1 MLFKDFFQFFFN
13 LTISYTR
20 DDYYITRVTEEIP
33 DEEWGICRLNVPKDT
48 DSMFI
53 SLYQMNQKF
62 FDPLEDNVKEVTM
75 INAGPS
81 DNLALNIGAAL
92 INDQVE
98 RENENK
104 HVDDEAYQD
113 KGPGVVKP
121 PDEFDS
127 RDEFANKDLEYP
139 KLELIICRKG
149 KLKPDESDPK
159 YDPGSEPPEMIAYM
173 DGYEAE
179 EACITL
185 RLTDVK
191 KGEYYILYKPDFK
204 DWHTVRRMNL
214 VLYSEFQQKKSDM
227 DILKD
232 QENDE
237 SLLKQMR
244 SAVDLKADKLGVDKD
259 DDTHSM
265 PGGKKGAA
273 LKKDASKSDI
283 VSERKRAIDASRNS
297 VPPVYDPKMAVELER
312 LDVSSF
318 KPEFYEQMEALN
330 YDRFVDQD
338 KYKPPE
344 FIDPP

>member
-1 MLFKDFFQFFFN
+1 
-13 LTISYTR
+13 
-20 DDYYITRVTEEIP
+20 
-33 DEEWGICRLNVPKDT
+33 
-48 DSMFI
+48 
-53 SLYQMNQKF
+53 
-62 FDPLEDNVKEVTM
+62 
-75 INAGPS
+75 
-81 DNLALNIGAAL
+81 
-92 INDQVE
+92 
-98 RENENK
+98 
-104 HVDDEAYQD
+104 
-113 KGPGVVKP
+113 
-121 PDEFDS
+121 
-127 RDEFANKDLEYP
+127 
-139 KLELIICRKG
+139 
-149 KLKPDESDPK
+149 LKPDESDPK

-318 KPEFYEQMEALN
+318 KPEFYE
-330 YDRFVDQD
+330 
-338 KYKPPE
+338 
-344 FIDPP
+344 